1 MAKNENKKEIKNN
14 KDKTSF
20 MKSFKA
26 ELKKVIWPTPK
37 QLFNNTVAVLTIV
50 LITAIIVFVLDF
62 TFESINKYGIDKVK
76 QVVSNSSNNG
86 EVNSEDESIE
96 ENNSNDSTDGINT
109 SNKVDGE
116 NATDTNI
123 AENNSVEIN
132 TTTNE

>member
-1 MAKNENKKEIKNN
+1 MAKKNEKNI

-62 TFESINKYGIDKVK
+62 AFESLNKYGINNLK
-76 QVVSNSSNNG
+76 QVVSNSNVTTDSNEINENTENNVIEESNNAG
-86 EVNSEDESIE
+86 
-96 ENNSNDSTDGINT
+96 NDS
-109 SNKVDGE
+109 
-116 NATDTNI
+116 
-123 AENNSVEIN
+123 VEAN
-132 TTTNE
+132 VVE

>member
-1 MAKNENKKEIKNN
+1 MAKKNEKNI

-62 TFESINKYGIDKVK
+62 AFESLNKYGINKIK
-76 QVVSNSSNNG
+76 QVVSNSNVTTDSNEINENTENNVIEESNNA
-86 EVNSEDESIE
+86 V
-96 ENNSNDSTDGINT
+96 NDS
-109 SNKVDGE
+109 
-116 NATDTNI
+116 
-123 AENNSVEIN
+123 VEAN
-132 TTTNE
+132 VVE